1 MPTCSNCG
9 GSYRQNLTGISGGM
23 MSGPLCRCSNRSTN
37 AAPRRPQARRSS
49 TGISGGMSMQSFQAQ
64 RSYQQQRVQG
74 QSLSTTTDSV
84 PFGLGIAIGL
94 VLGVVLCLGFVF
106 IFQQHCSSLNRASQ
120 HQLRHVFM
128 TFVGLNNGFAT
139 RKIRLSTFWTTR
151 DFFL

>member
-1 MPTCSNCG
+1 MPRCGNCG
-9 GSYRQNLTGISGGM
+9 GAYFEGPMGGM
-23 MSGPLCRCSNRSTN
+23 MSGPMCKCGNRSTN
-37 AAPRRPQARRSS
+37 AATRRPQPQRSS

-106 IFQQHCSSLNRASQ
+106 IF
-120 HQLRHVFM
+120 
-128 TFVGLNNGFAT
+128 
-139 RKIRLSTFWTTR
+139 
-151 DFFL
+151 

>member
-9 GSYRQNLTGISGGM
+9 GSYRENLGSISGGM
-23 MSGPLCRCSNRSTN
+23 MSGPMCKCGNRSTN
-37 AAPRRPQARRSS
+37 ATPRRAQAQRTSS
-49 TGISGGMSMQSFQAQ
+49 GITAGMSMQSSQAQ

-106 IFQQHCSSLNRASQ
+106 IF
-120 HQLRHVFM
+120 
-128 TFVGLNNGFAT
+128 
-139 RKIRLSTFWTTR
+139 
-151 DFFL
+151 